1 MESIA
6 MRKTV
11 NIAHIVER
19 ANTYFQVSKPD
30 QREARRMLQSFVE
43 SILHEAKA
51 YHGFRYLTADD
62 MPESFPPAL
71 STARKARI
79 ISTPTTRE
87 SDSIADDCLLRRAN
101 APRLSIWTTAL
112 TGSATHGRKTMG
124 YLYQRDYGTF
134 CLECWDNGLAYALT
148 HKPSNRSVYVQ
159 GDDALQF
166 ERDREAAEIAFP
178 DKTDD
183 EIMAWLWDQ
192 CDYGSASKANE
203 ESP

>member
-51 YHGFRYLTADD
+51 YHGFRYLTPDD
-62 MPESFPPAL
+62 MPE
-71 STARKARI
+71 
-79 ISTPTTRE
+79 RE
-87 SDSIADDCLLRRAN
+87 
-101 APRLSIWTTAL
+101 
-112 TGSATHGRKTMG
+112 
-124 YLYQRDYGTF
+124 YGTF

-192 CDYGSASKANE
+192 CDYGSASEANE